1 MVKNTPTLGPCDP
14 AAGFRKRFATVD
26 YKVSIFDKYIMLTEH
41 IIIESAALELAKQL
55 PSLQK
60 HDYNTIDQL
69 MQQIAS
75 KHRITGK
82 ALHDLFV
89 HKFKRSPDDWVKD
102 KLDEDNDEP
111 DFLADNPI
119 MQKFIKWAS
128 QKLNLQST
136 PKFEF
141 SYNTE
146 EAQEGHHTGRHLDSD
161 NSVWVYVAN
170 RNMVDIM
177 RTVFHELVHVRQG
190 ELGMI
195 KPGDSYPGSPIEMLA
210 DMGAG
215 KYMKVFGKDHPEIF
229 Q

>member
-1 MVKNTPTLGPCDP
+1 LVKNTPTLGPCGP
-14 AAGFRKRFATVD
+14 AAGRRKRFATAD
-26 YKVSIFDKYIMLTEH
+26 YEVSTFDKYIMLTEH
-41 IIIESAALELAKQL
+41 IIIESAALELAKRL
-55 PSLQK
+55 PSLEK
-60 HDYNTIDQL
+60 HDYDTIDQL
-69 MQQIAS
+69 MRDIAS

-89 HKFKRSPDDWVKD
+89 KKFHKNPDNWIKD
-102 KLDEDNDEP
+102 KLDEDDDEP

-119 MQKFIKWAS
+119 MQKFIQWARE
-128 QKLNLQST
+128 KLNLQSE

>member
-1 MVKNTPTLGPCDP
+1 
-14 AAGFRKRFATVD
+14 
-26 YKVSIFDKYIMLTEH
+26 MLTEH
-41 IIIESAALELAKQL
+41 IIIESAANELAKRL

-60 HDYNTIDQL
+60 HDYNTIEKL
-69 MQQIAS
+69 MRQVAT
-75 KHRITGK
+75 KHSITGK

-89 HKFKRSPDDWVKD
+89 HKFKRSPDEWVKG
-102 KLDEDNDEP
+102 KLDEANDEP
-111 DFLADNPI
+111 DFLEDNPI
-119 MQKFIKWAS
+119 MQKFIQWAS
-128 QKLNLQST
+128 KELNLKST

-146 EAQEGHHTGRHLDSD
+146 EAQAGHHTGRHKDSD

-177 RTVFHELVHVRQG
+177 RTVYHELTHVRQG
-190 ELGMI
+190 ELNMI

-210 DMGAG
+210 DMTAG
-215 KYMKVFGKDHPEIF
+215 KAMKIFGKNHPEIF

>member
-1 MVKNTPTLGPCDP
+1 
-14 AAGFRKRFATVD
+14 
-26 YKVSIFDKYIMLTEH
+26 MLTEH
-41 IIIESAALELAKQL
+41 IIIESAALELAKRL
-55 PSLQK
+55 PSLEK
-60 HDYNTIDQL
+60 HNYNTIDQL
-69 MQQIAS
+69 MRKIAS

-89 HKFKRSPDDWVKD
+89 KKYHKNPDNWIKD

-119 MQKFIKWAS
+119 MQKFIKWTS
-128 QKLNLQST
+128 NELHLTST
-136 PKFEF
+136 PNFEF
-141 SYNTE
+141 SYDTD
-146 EAQEGHHTGRHLDSD
+146 EAQEGHHTGRHSEND

-170 RNMVDIM
+170 RNMVDIA
-177 RTVFHELVHVRQG
+177 RTVAHELTHVRQG

-210 DMGAG
+210 DMVAG
-215 KYMKVFGKDHPEIF
+215 KLIKIFGKDHPEIF

>member
-1 MVKNTPTLGPCDP
+1 
-14 AAGFRKRFATVD
+14 
-26 YKVSIFDKYIMLTEH
+26 MLTKH
-41 IIIESAALELAKQL
+41 IIVESAAIELSKRL

-60 HDYNTIDQL
+60 YDYSSIDKL
-69 MQQIAS
+69 MQNIAS

-89 HKFKRSPDDWVKD
+89 HKFKRSPDEWVKG
-102 KLDEDNDEP
+102 KLDEASDEP
-111 DFLADNPI
+111 DFLEDNPI
-119 MQKFIKWAS
+119 MQKFIQWAS
-128 QKLNLQST
+128 KELHLKST

-146 EAQEGHHTGRHLDSD
+146 EAQQGHHTGRHSTND
-161 NSVWVYVAN
+161 NNIWVYVAN

-177 RTVFHELVHVRQG
+177 RTVYHELTHVRQG
-190 ELGMI
+190 ELNMI

-210 DMGAG
+210 DMTAG
-215 KYMKVFGKDHPEIF
+215 KAMKIFGKSHPEIF

>member
-1 MVKNTPTLGPCDP
+1 
-14 AAGFRKRFATVD
+14 
-26 YKVSIFDKYIMLTEH
+26 MLTEH
-41 IIIESAALELAKQL
+41 IIIESAANELAKRL

-60 HDYNTIDQL
+60 HDYTTIDKL
-69 MQQIAS
+69 MQNIAS

-89 HKFKRSPDDWVKD
+89 HKFKRSPDEWVKG
-102 KLDEDNDEP
+102 KLDEANDEP
-111 DFLADNPI
+111 DFLDDNPI

-128 QKLNLQST
+128 NELNLKST

-146 EAQEGHHTGRHLDSD
+146 EAQAGHHTGRHKDSD

-177 RTVFHELVHVRQG
+177 RTVYHELTHVRQG
-190 ELGMI
+190 ELNMI

-210 DMGAG
+210 DMTAG
-215 KYMKVFGKDHPEIF
+215 KAMKIFGKNHPEIF

>member
-1 MVKNTPTLGPCDP
+1 
-14 AAGFRKRFATVD
+14 
-26 YKVSIFDKYIMLTEH
+26 MLTEH
-41 IIIESAALELAKQL
+41 IIIESAALELAKRL

-60 HDYNTIDQL
+60 HDYDTIDQL
-69 MQQIAS
+69 MRQVAS
-75 KHRITGK
+75 KHRITSK

-89 HKFKRSPDDWVKD
+89 KKFHKNPDNWIKD
-102 KLDEDNDEP
+102 KLNEANDEP

-119 MQKFIKWAS
+119 MQKFIQWAS

-215 KYMKVFGKDHPEIF
+215 KYMKIFGKDHPEIF

>member
-1 MVKNTPTLGPCDP
+1 
-14 AAGFRKRFATVD
+14 
-26 YKVSIFDKYIMLTEH
+26 MLTEH
-41 IIIESAALELAKQL
+41 IIIETAAIELAKRL

-60 HDYNTIDQL
+60 HDYNTIDKL
-69 MQQIAS
+69 MQNVAG

-89 HKFKRSPDDWVKD
+89 KKFHRTPDDWVKS
-102 KLDEDNDEP
+102 KLQEEGDEP

-119 MQKFIKWAS
+119 MQKFINWAS

-146 EAQEGHHTGRHLDSD
+146 EAQEGHHTGRHSEND

-195 KPGDSYPGSPIEMLA
+195 KSGDSYPGSPIEMLA

>member
-1 MVKNTPTLGPCDP
+1 
-14 AAGFRKRFATVD
+14 
-26 YKVSIFDKYIMLTEH
+26 MLTEH
-41 IIIESAALELAKQL
+41 IIIESAALELAKRL
-55 PSLQK
+55 PSLEK
-60 HDYNTIDQL
+60 HDYNTIDKL
-69 MQQIAS
+69 MQDIAS

-89 HKFKRSPDDWVKD
+89 RKFHKNPDNWIKD
-102 KLDEDNDEP
+102 KLDEANDEP

-146 EAQEGHHTGRHLDSD
+146 EAQEGHHTGRHSEND

-195 KPGDSYPGSPIEMLA
+195 KPGDSYPGIPIEMLA

>member
-1 MVKNTPTLGPCDP
+1 M
-14 AAGFRKRFATVD
+14 
-26 YKVSIFDKYIMLTEH
+26 IDK
-41 IIIESAALELAKQL
+41 
-55 PSLQK
+55 
-60 HDYNTIDQL
+60 L
-69 MQQIAS
+69 MQDIA
-75 KHRITGK
+75 KRHRITGK
-82 ALHDLFV
+82 MLHDLFMKKY
-89 HKFKRSPDDWVKD
+89 HKTPDNWIKH
-102 KLDEDNDEP
+102 KLDEAKDEP

-119 MQKFIKWAS
+119 MQKFIQWSRK
-128 QKLNLQST
+128 KLNLQSE

-146 EAQEGHHTGRHLDSD
+146 EAQQGHHTGRHTEGE

-210 DMGAG
+210 DMTSG
-215 KYMKVFGKDHPEIF
+215 KAMKIFGKAHPEIF

>member
-1 MVKNTPTLGPCDP
+1 
-14 AAGFRKRFATVD
+14 
-26 YKVSIFDKYIMLTEH
+26 MLTEH
-41 IIIESAALELAKQL
+41 IIIESAAIELAKKL
-55 PSLQK
+55 PSLEK
-60 HDYNTIDQL
+60 HDYDTIDQL
-69 MQQIAS
+69 MRQVAS
-75 KHRITGK
+75 RHSITGK

-89 HKFKRSPDDWVKD
+89 HKFHKNPDNWIKD
-102 KLDEDNDEP
+102 KLDEQNDEP
-111 DFLADNPI
+111 DFLEDNPI

-128 QKLNLQST
+128 KKLNLQST

-146 EAQEGHHTGRHLDSD
+146 EAQEGHHTGRHAEND

-215 KYMKVFGKDHPEIF
+215 KYMKVFGKAHPEIF

>member
-1 MVKNTPTLGPCDP
+1 
-14 AAGFRKRFATVD
+14 
-26 YKVSIFDKYIMLTEH
+26 MLTEH
-41 IIIESAALELAKQL
+41 IIIESAVIELAKKL

-60 HDYNTIDQL
+60 HDYDTIDKL
-69 MQQIAS
+69 MQNVAG
-75 KHRITGK
+75 KHRINGK

-89 HKFKRSPDDWVKD
+89 KKFHRTPDDWVKS
-102 KLDEDNDEP
+102 KLQEDEP

-136 PKFEF
+136 PEFEF
-141 SYNTE
+141 SYDTE
-146 EAQEGHHTGRHLDSD
+146 EAQEGHHTGRHSEND